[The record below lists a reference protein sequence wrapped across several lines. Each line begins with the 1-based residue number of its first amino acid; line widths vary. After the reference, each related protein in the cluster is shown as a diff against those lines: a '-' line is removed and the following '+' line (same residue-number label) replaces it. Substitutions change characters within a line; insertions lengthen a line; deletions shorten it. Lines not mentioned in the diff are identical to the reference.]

1 MTEQSEKRDFFVA
14 PAFYKPLQDLSTSQ
28 GECLVLECRVKGV
41 PPPKLTWRR
50 EGDVIDDCPDFRIL
64 HRGEIGTLVIG
75 EAFPEDSGKFTCE
88 AVNKA
93 GEDVTSCDLTVK
105 GGAYHSIATKSPA
118 SPQSFLQPRPTQ
130 VLPAQ
135 PPVHCP
141 PPKVI
146 TSQATHKPQTQISKL
161 SIVPKQQP
169 RIYVIGDDRVT
180 SSQET
185 RRVTPVRSPSP
196 ISTASLNVNVTPTSP
211 TPIVTSLLQPYN
223 RTTSPGVSPP
233 CPSPSRTTSPFPLE
247 TIDMASYNNDNNAD
261 ENHNFKT
268 EKDQLVQQVSN
279 TVTAPL
285 PKQTKQRN
293 HSSREFA
300 IIQRDIEHRQAMM
313 SSTASPITSLQEYK
327 VSSFEQRLMN
337 EIEYRLERSPPVLED
352 PEDGMYE
359 DVPVEQ
365 QKPPVF
371 GNVLKNFKAMDG
383 TSTKFSCR
391 VAAIPS
397 AKVFW
402 FKDGKQISKRSQHYI
417 QRSDDQ
423 GCHELSIPHLCM
435 EDDGNY
441 TALATNPQG
450 RVSTSGRLAM
460 VSEKNRSVAND
471 GNHPNSNV
479 VRKSPTS
486 PHGRRVTSPVITSP
500 RQLMPHELPSPPI
513 PVNAAPQE
521 VLPEKGQLAADEE
534 SPIEKY
540 YRPNFIQKPAPEN
553 NVEEGKLVRFD
564 VKVTGLP
571 LPEIEWFINGRPVRQ
586 DSLHKILV
594 RENNVH
600 SLLLERASPMD
611 EGQYTVV
618 ATNKAGSAT
627 VNVQLHVAAREFM
640 TPPAFVQRLA
650 ANCVAEGEPVR
661 LEARVVATPRPIIT
675 WKKGSDQI
683 MHDHRTQLY
692 QDESGYVCLQISQ
705 TSLRDAAWYTC
716 SATNK
721 AGISSCNCKL
731 DVYSPTCDAPSSK
744 HRIRT
749 PHRYANLAK
758 VAGVDMREALT
769 PDAQSHHILPESD
782 DL

>member
-130 VLPAQ
+130 VLPA
-135 PPVHCP
+135 H
-141 PPKVI
+141 
-146 TSQATHKPQTQISKL
+146 
-161 SIVPKQQP
+161 
-169 RIYVIGDDRVT
+169 
-180 SSQET
+180 
-185 RRVTPVRSPSP
+185 
-196 ISTASLNVNVTPTSP
+196 
-211 TPIVTSLLQPYN
+211 
-223 RTTSPGVSPP
+223 
-233 CPSPSRTTSPFPLE
+233 
-247 TIDMASYNNDNNAD
+247 NNAD

-285 PKQTKQRN
+285 PKQTKQ
-293 HSSREFA
+293 HEVTTQGDYILYSPTLAA
-300 IIQRDIEHRQAMM
+300 ILEIE
-313 SSTASPITSLQEYK
+313 PQEYK

>member
-285 PKQTKQRN
+285 PKQTKQ
-293 HSSREFA
+293 
-300 IIQRDIEHRQAMM
+300 
-313 SSTASPITSLQEYK
+313 EYK

-479 VRKSPTS
+479 VRK
-486 PHGRRVTSPVITSP
+486 R
-500 RQLMPHELPSPPI
+500 
-513 PVNAAPQE
+513 

>member
-285 PKQTKQRN
+285 PKQTKQ
-293 HSSREFA
+293 HEVTTQGDYILYSPTLAA
-300 IIQRDIEHRQAMM
+300 ILEIE
-313 SSTASPITSLQEYK
+313 PQEYK

-479 VRKSPTS
+479 VRK
-486 PHGRRVTSPVITSP
+486 R
-500 RQLMPHELPSPPI
+500 
-513 PVNAAPQE
+513 